1 MSLICK
7 WGKKKRKKQVGRF
20 MVEDNGPEHC
30 YQFRRKKGWTAQ
42 TLIDDRKLPKYKDFI
57 RPDLEEIVEKYTPQA
72 KKNVEVCYTC
82 DRWIPTQRRCS
93 ECGCFM
99 DVKDIVWKLFA
110 INEGSPCPL
119 NKW

>member
-1 MSLICK
+1 MYIWHLNVIERYD
-7 WGKKKRKKQVGRF
+7 GMPEV
-20 MVEDNGPEHC
+20 DLNGTPT
-30 YQFRRKKGWTAQ
+30 GNIWSS
-42 TLIDDRKLPKYKDFI
+42 KYNDFI

>member
-1 MSLICK
+1 MIERYDGMPEVDL
-7 WGKKKRKKQVGRF
+7 
-20 MVEDNGPEHC
+20 NGTPT
-30 YQFRRKKGWTAQ
+30 GNIWSS
-42 TLIDDRKLPKYKDFI
+42 KYKDFI

-72 KKNVEVCYTC
+72 EKNVEVCYTC